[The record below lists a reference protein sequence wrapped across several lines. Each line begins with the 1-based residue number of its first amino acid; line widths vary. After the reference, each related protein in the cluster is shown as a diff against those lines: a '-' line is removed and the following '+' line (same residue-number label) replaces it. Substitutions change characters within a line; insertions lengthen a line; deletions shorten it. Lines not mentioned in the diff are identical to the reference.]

1 MHKAYRHVVHGGNEC
16 EWVDASCSF
25 VRVGESGLKMC
36 TSRLQMNGSGWEW
49 IGVGESGWKLV
60 GVHGIRSE

>member
-1 MHKAYRHVVHGGNEC
+1 M
-16 EWVDASCSF
+16 DASCSF